1 MRKVLDLSQHNG
13 AIDFAKVKNAG
24 INDLILRV
32 GWIGNRKNH
41 TIDTRF
47 HEYYTIA
54 KANGFRIGIYVYS
67 YCTSLA
73 TLKDGMIWVYNQIKN
88 LHIDLPVFL
97 DLEDGQIAP
106 LSKNELTTQAIE
118 FCNYF
123 KSKGYLSGV
132 YASKSW
138 FMNKLNVGSLLNFKI
153 WLAEWNGKENHTASF
168 RVDLWQYTSKGKVDG
183 INSNVDISKCLEC
196 EPIKEEYKPEVKSD
210 NIKEI
215 QEWLN
220 DTYGFNLDI
229 NGKADNLLKEA
240 IVIAWK
246 TQCNKN
252 WNAKF
257 LSDNYGRVQSGSFGD
272 NSKEIAKRVIREKNN
287 GGKMV
292 KIIQALC
299 WFYGYNNNS
308 FSGNYGNG
316 TVEDVHNFKIQHGLS
331 EAGTIVGEG
340 FWNKTLI

>member
-1 MRKVLDLSQHNG
+1 MRKILDLSQHNG
-13 AIDFAKVKNAG
+13 AIDFSKVKKSG

-73 TLKDGMIWVYNQIKN
+73 TLKDGINWTYNQIKN
-88 LHIDLPVFL
+88 LQIDLPVFL

-138 FMNKLNVGSLLNFKI
+138 FINKLNVGSLLNFKI
-153 WLAEWNGKENHTASF
+153 WLAEWNGKDNHSATF
-168 RVDLWQYTSKGKVDG
+168 KVDLWQYTSNGNVDG
-183 INSNVDISKCLEC
+183 INGRVDISKCLAEC
-196 EPIKEEYKPEVKSD
+196 EKINVGEITGQTPQNGDEVEVKRYVNGSTPEPVYSD
-210 NIKEI
+210 TNLTNKIGS
-215 QEWLN
+215 LN
-220 DTYGFNLDI
+220 VRETCECLGIFQNR
-229 NGKADNLLKEA
+229 A
-240 IVIAWK
+240 IVRYK
-246 TQCNKN
+246 V
-252 WNAKF
+252 
-257 LSDNYGRVQSGSFGD
+257 DG
-272 NSKEIAKRVIREKNN
+272 KNN
-287 GGKMV
+287 YKIGYVKWLGGV
-292 KIIQALC
+292 K
-299 WFYGYNNNS
+299 
-308 FSGNYGNG
+308 
-316 TVEDVHNFKIQHGLS
+316 
-331 EAGTIVGEG
+331 
-340 FWNKTLI
+340 